1 MNLSNEVKRLVRAI
15 IYCRVST
22 EKDSQTSSLQR
33 QEEELI
39 EFAKRLDFE
48 VVEIIKERHSGFDF
62 ERDGLIQLLSQ
73 LKEDEADAVLVT
85 DDTRMGRGNTK
96 IAILH
101 QIRKMNKKIYTLTNE
116 NELEPS
122 EIDSMLFEIIG
133 MIEEH
138 QRKLHNLK
146 IKRGMKRAIA
156 AGYRPER
163 NLKTHSSGGRRRKD
177 VPLEEIIKLRNKKL
191 TFAEIAAI
199 LRGLGYDASKAT
211 INRRYLEYQA
221 SKENS

>member
-1 MNLSNEVKRLVRAI
+1 MTRAI

-22 EKDSQTSSLQR
+22 EKESQSSSLLR

-39 EFAKRLDFE
+39 LFAKRLDFE
-48 VVEIIKERHSGFDF
+48 VVEVIKEKCSGFEF
-62 ERDGLIQLLSQ
+62 EREGLIHLLSQ
-73 LKEDEADAVLVT
+73 LKENAADVLLVS
-85 DDTRMGRGNTK
+85 DDTRIGRGNTK

-101 QIRKMNKKIYTLTNE
+101 QIRKMNKKVYTLSSE

-133 MIEEH
+133 IIEEH

-146 IKRGMKRAIA
+146 IKRGMKRAIE
-156 AGYRPER
+156 AGYRPEQ
-163 NLKTHSSGGRRRKD
+163 NLKIHSSGGRHRKD
-177 VPLEEIIKLRNKKL
+177 VPMDEIIKLRNKKL
-191 TFAEIAAI
+191 TFAEIASI

-211 INRRYLEYQA
+211 INRRYLEYKA